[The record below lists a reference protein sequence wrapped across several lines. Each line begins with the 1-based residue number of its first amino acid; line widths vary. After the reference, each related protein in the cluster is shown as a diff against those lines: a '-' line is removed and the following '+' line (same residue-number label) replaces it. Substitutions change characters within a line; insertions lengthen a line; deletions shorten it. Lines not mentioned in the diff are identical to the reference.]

1 MSTPTTEKTARPGV
15 TLVAL
20 TNKAE
25 FLRHKVRLFDSVI
38 TVTLAGLL
46 IFSILAFGG
55 SEDWAIFLFEIVA
68 VILGL
73 MWAARQSFIERLD
86 FHPNWMYIPALV
98 FAAVIVVQIVAGRTV
113 TPYATLIEGLKYV
126 ALGIV
131 FFVSD
136 QVMRSGR
143 ARKQFLHIL
152 LAFGVFVSLLALVQ
166 QFAGAPKIYWFRAT
180 VWPFYGPYAN
190 HNHYAGMMEM
200 LIAIPF
206 VLALTSE
213 LRREFVLLLIAA
225 GIFMA
230 STLVL
235 SRSRGGMIA
244 FAIQILLWSGYLLRN
259 NQRKVRLMIGTA
271 GVLVMIVL
279 MLYSLGG
286 SAVFEHL
293 GTLRQPMAESV
304 SGNRLTILKDTLHMA
319 GQRPIL
325 GWGLNS
331 FETAYPQFRSF
342 ATQSI
347 VNFAHNDYAQLLAET
362 GVVGFLA
369 VMVFLGMMYFRGIRA
384 IVQDSANRNPAA
396 AVALLGCSGL
406 LVHSLVDFNM
416 HITANVGLFLT
427 FCALTG
433 NARKRDM
440 SRDEHG
446 RSSLD

>member
-1 MSTPTTEKTARPGV
+1 MNTPTENSPRREV

-20 TNKAE
+20 SNKAE
-25 FLRHKVRLFDSVI
+25 FLRHQVRIFDSVI
-38 TVTLAGLL
+38 AWTLAGIL
-46 IFSILAFGG
+46 IFTILAFGG
-55 SEDWAIFLFEIVA
+55 SEDWSIFLFEIGA
-68 VILGL
+68 VVLGL
-73 MWAARQSFIERLD
+73 MWAARQLFIERLD

-98 FAAVIVVQIVAGRTV
+98 FAGVVIIQIAAGRTV
-113 TPYATLIEGLKYV
+113 TPYATLIEGLKYL

-131 FFVSD
+131 FFVAD
-136 QVMRSGR
+136 QVIRSSR
-143 ARKQFLHIL
+143 VRKQFLYIL
-152 LAFGVFVSLLALVQ
+152 LAFGVFVSLLALIQ
-166 QFAGAPKIYWFRAT
+166 QFGGAPKIYWVRAT
-180 VWPFYGPYAN
+180 IWPFYGPYAN

-213 LRREFVLLLIAA
+213 LRREFVILLIAS
-225 GIFMA
+225 GTFMA
-230 STLVL
+230 STLIL
-235 SRSRGGMIA
+235 SRSRGGMVA
-244 FAIQILLWSGYLLRN
+244 FAVQILLWSGYLLRN
-259 NQRKVRLMIGTA
+259 NHQKVRLMIGTA
-271 GVLVMIVL
+271 GVLLMIAL

-286 SAVFEHL
+286 SALFEHL
-293 GTLRQPMAESV
+293 GTLRQPMTESV

-319 GQRPIL
+319 RQRPLL
-325 GWGLNS
+325 GWGLDS

-342 ATQSI
+342 PTQSV

-362 GVVGFLA
+362 GVIGFLA
-369 VMVFLGMMYFRGIRA
+369 VMVFLAMMYFRGIRA

-416 HITANVGLFLT
+416 HITANVALFLT

-440 SRDEHG
+440 AREEHVAA
-446 RSSLD
+446 D